1 MVDQE
6 QGMDELSLTNPEI
19 IVMLIVMAFVF
30 VVGYSIGFNSG
41 KDEGYRAGYRRAK
54 AIHAKR
60 GE

>member
-6 QGMDELSLTNPEI
+6 QEMNEISMTNAEI
-19 IVMLIVMAFVF
+19 IVMMIIMLFVF

-54 AIHAKR
+54 AIHGR
-60 GE
+60 GEK